1 MLILIWSTF
10 TAAQTLKP
18 CSSWTQSSLLTHTIW
33 ALNASQHSKKKKKK
47 MATLF
52 ELFPPNHTAHILWTG
67 LTNSSGPYFIS
78 SSLIYSSVTR
88 TPSTFSLPLKLRLSH
103 QADSPLRKHWPWI
116 FQGRGASQNPNNGH
130 LRRYESY
137 STEIMEW
144 NSQLPA
150 IKPSSQGC
158 QKFYQRGRREVD
170 LIWNLT

>member
-18 CSSWTQSSLLTHTIW
+18 SSSWTQSSLLTHTIW
-33 ALNASQHSKKKKKK
+33 ALNASQDSKKK

-158 QKFYQRGRREVD
+158 QKFYQRWRREVD